1 MTIKRTLCGLL
12 AAFFLASCGAT
23 ADKHDTTMRP
33 TQAMLDLMQI
43 EADQRQ
49 AMIEW
54 QQAMQKIEA
63 ERVEYEA
70 ALEAALVARRA
81 TGDEPLAAR
90 HHPRLLTTVQQPPHA
105 PGVPAGPVG
114 IKRDAAGPGHGHEAR

>member
-63 ERVEYEA
+63 ERQEYEA
-70 ALEAALVARRA
+70 ALEAGMLARRA
-81 TGDEPLAAR
+81 TGDYGEVLEP
-90 HHPRLLTTVQQPPHA
+90 
-105 PGVPAGPVG
+105 
-114 IKRDAAGPGHGHEAR
+114 